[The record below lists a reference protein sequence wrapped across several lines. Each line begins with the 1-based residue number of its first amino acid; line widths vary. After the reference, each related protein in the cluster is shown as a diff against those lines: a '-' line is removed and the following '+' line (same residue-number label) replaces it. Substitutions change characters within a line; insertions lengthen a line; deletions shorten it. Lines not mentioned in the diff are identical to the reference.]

1 MSNIIKASAITYTQ
15 EKRKIDFNSKAEEF
29 AKLFVEKHANVVEET
44 AEGEFVPGIAGI
56 FTEQTEPLA
65 ETEIEPQAEEI
76 LAEAKEQA
84 EQILA
89 MADNQAKEIL
99 DRAETEAEQ
108 IRVDTYNQAKEEGY
122 ASAKKQADKELAAAK
137 KQLEEQKKQNQR
149 AYEKQVTELE
159 PAFVEMVIRLV
170 QKLTGVMLEE
180 KREIILYLVEQAMSE
195 IDPVM
200 NYLIHVSPEDYDI
213 VNTKKKD
220 LEWKLKEGAVLE
232 VVEDRMLKRGQCMIE
247 TDSRIFDC
255 SIDTQLKNLSS
266 DLRMLTGGSYD

>member
-1 MSNIIKASAITYTQ
+1 MSNIIKAAAITYTQ

-29 AKLFVEKHANVVEET
+29 AKLFIEKHANVVDET
-44 AEGEFVPGIAGI
+44 VEGEFVPGIAGL
-56 FTEQTEPLA
+56 FTEQTEPA
-65 ETEIEPQAEEI
+65 KTQIEPQPEELI
-76 LAEAKEQA
+76 AEAKEQA

-89 MADNQAKEIL
+89 TADSQAKEIL

-108 IRVDTYNQAKEEGY
+108 IRVDAYNQAKEEGY
-122 ASAKKQADKELAAAK
+122 DSAKKQADKELAAAK
-137 KQLEEQKKQNQR
+137 KQLEEQRKQNQR

-200 NYLIHVSPEDYDI
+200 NYLIHVSSEDYDI

-266 DLRMLTGGSYD
+266 DLRMLTGGNYD

>member
-29 AKLFVEKHANVVEET
+29 AKLFVEKHANVVEEV

-65 ETEIEPQAEEI
+65 EPEIEPQAEEI

-89 MADNQAKEIL
+89 
-99 DRAETEAEQ
+99 
-108 IRVDTYNQAKEEGY
+108 DTYNQAKEECY
-122 ASAKKQADKELAAAK
+122 SSAKIMADKELAAAQR
-137 KQLEEQKKQNQR
+137 QLEEQKKQNQR